1 MSYHRAWQAIHL
13 QPTEGLAQQENLDH
27 PAFIAECIG
36 RDPWD
41 DPQQAYVDAYRA
53 LDIDWVLGIPRG
65 GVSRDAFNRA
75 SSVDLGD
82 GARMTEWG
90 LSGSYWREEHPF
102 TDVDAVLRYDPL
114 ENVPHLP
121 YATVESG
128 VRNLE
133 HVRGTQALLGRGSL
147 TRSSSTEG
155 YWQIAPYLRGL
166 DVPRPGWIHEDWRGE
181 LLADFMITLR
191 ACSGR
196 IPRQRHGVFSI
207 AAFARDLAERIGR
220 RDRRQRHPPLLS
232 RLAPAL
238 ELLDE
243 FALVHDSLPLA
254 FCHGDL
260 HPLNVIW
267 GLHGIKAVID
277 WEFCGHKVELYDVA
291 NLIGCAGIEH
301 PEGLRGKLVLAL
313 IKRLRET
320 GIIAE
325 YSWVHLHELVIAL
338 RFAWLSEWLR
348 SDDEEMVEMET
359 ELIGILVRERAML
372 RGIWA
377 L

>member
-1 MSYHRAWQAIHL
+1 MMSDNQGYAGISTEDLCGVAAQFGLEFGRLRPDLAVAGSPERTLFRTVFQDARGYLFVLERVADDDVPRKRAIAATLADLFQA
-13 QPTEGLAQQENLDH
+13 GLASVQPYLVGAGGERV
-27 PAFIAECIG
+27 IA
-36 RDPWD
+36 
-41 DPQQAYVDAYRA
+41 Y
-53 LDIDWVLGIPRG
+53 
-65 GVSRDAFNRA
+65 
-75 SSVDLGD
+75 
-82 GARMTEWG
+82 
-90 LSGSYWREEHPF
+90 
-102 TDVDAVLRYDPL
+102 
-114 ENVPHLP
+114 
-121 YATVESG
+121 
-128 VRNLE
+128 
-133 HVRGTQALLGRGSL
+133 LGRGSP
-147 TRSSSTEG
+147 TRSSSAEG

-166 DVPRPGWIHEDWRGE
+166 EVPRPGWIHEDWRGE
-181 LLADFMITLR
+181 LLADFLVTLR

-207 AAFARDLAERIGR
+207 AAFVRDLAGRIGQR
-220 RDRRQRHPPLLS
+220 RPTLLT

-238 ELLDE
+238 ELLEE

-267 GLHGIKAVID
+267 GLRGIKAVID

-291 NLIGCAGIEH
+291 NVIGCAGIEH
-301 PEGLRGKLVLAL
+301 PEGLRGKLALAL
-313 IKRLRET
+313 IKRLREA
-320 GIIAE
+320 GIVAE

-348 SDDEEMVEMET
+348 SDDEEMIELET

>member
-1 MSYHRAWQAIHL
+1 MSMQNLRGVAAQF
-13 QPTEGLAQQENLDH
+13 GLEFDRLR
-27 PAFIAECIG
+27 P
-36 RDPWD
+36 
-41 DPQQAYVDAYRA
+41 
-53 LDIDWVLGIPRG
+53 
-65 GVSRDAFNRA
+65 
-75 SSVDLGD
+75 DL
-82 GARMTEWG
+82 AVA
-90 LSGSYWREEHPF
+90 GSPERTLF
-102 TDVDAVLRYDPL
+102 RAVLQDARGYLFLLERIAAEDVPRKRAIAATLDDLFRAGVAGVQPYLVGAGGERVIAYD
-114 ENVPHLP
+114 
-121 YATVESG
+121 
-128 VRNLE
+128 
-133 HVRGTQALLGRGSL
+133 QDF
-147 TRSSSTEG
+147 
-155 YWQIAPYLRGL
+155 WQIAPYLRGL

-207 AAFARDLAERIGR
+207 AAFVRDLAGRIAG
-220 RDRRQRHPPLLS
+220 RDRQQRHPALLP

-243 FALVHDSLPLA
+243 FALVHNSLPLA

-267 GLHGIKAVID
+267 GLRGIKAVID

-291 NLIGCAGIEH
+291 NLIGCAGIEN
-301 PEGLRGKLVLAL
+301 PEGLRGKLALAL
-313 IKRLRET
+313 IKRLREA
-320 GIIAE
+320 GIMAE

-348 SDDEEMVEMET
+348 SDDEEMVELET
-359 ELIGILVRERAML
+359 ELIGVLVRERAML

>member
-1 MSYHRAWQAIHL
+1 MMSDNQGYAGISTEDLCGVAAQFGLEFGRLRPDLAVAGSPERTLFRTVFQDARGYLFVLERVADDDVPRKRAIAATLADLFQA
-13 QPTEGLAQQENLDH
+13 GLASVQPYLVGAGGERV
-27 PAFIAECIG
+27 IAYLE
-36 RDPWD
+36 
-41 DPQQAYVDAYRA
+41 
-53 LDIDWVLGIPRG
+53 
-65 GVSRDAFNRA
+65 
-75 SSVDLGD
+75 
-82 GARMTEWG
+82 
-90 LSGSYWREEHPF
+90 SGSETRAPNASRTRSSARE
-102 TDVDAVLRYDPL
+102 T
-114 ENVPHLP
+114 
-121 YATVESG
+121 
-128 VRNLE
+128 
-133 HVRGTQALLGRGSL
+133 LLGRGSP
-147 TRSSSTEG
+147 TRSSSAEG
-155 YWQIAPYLRGL
+155 YWQIAPYLHGM

-181 LLADFMITLR
+181 LLADFLVTLR

-207 AAFARDLAERIGR
+207 AAFVGDLAERIGR
-220 RDRRQRHPPLLS
+220 RRPALLP

-238 ELLDE
+238 ELLEE

-267 GLHGIKAVID
+267 GLRGIKAVID

-291 NLIGCAGIEH
+291 NVIGCAGIEH
-301 PEGLRGKLVLAL
+301 PEGLRGKLALAL
-313 IKRLRET
+313 IKRLREV
-320 GIIAE
+320 GIVAE

-348 SDDEEMVEMET
+348 SDDEEMVELET